1 MKARKAPGLGAVWGE
16 KGMNRLQK
24 IINGAAWI
32 AIAALGLYI
41 LGYGVRGRTLPK
53 LGYAVRKVL
62 TNAEGTLQ
70 NAAAKCLY
78 PGLAYAAGA
87 DGTAASLDELLI
99 REAAELFPLF
109 SFIEQQELYETASES
124 AVTYE
129 ILIQGGAHDEN
140 EIDAQTG
147 EAFDIAEKVEEENLR
162 AAQEEQA
169 AREQERRAQEAL
181 AQAEAEAAGQTEAG
195 SQAASAVQSG
205 AVLGTEYTLE
215 QLSDFDFLKNNF
227 YIVESNTAISS
238 DLLDAETLLGMDM
251 TMKQDSSAPQILI
264 YHTHS
269 QEGFVDSVPGDS
281 STTIV
286 GVGEYLAELLRD
298 TYGYNVIHNT
308 GVYDFIDGKLDR
320 NQAYTL
326 AAEDVEQILAENPT
340 IEVIIDLHR
349 DGVQEDT
356 HLVTEVNG
364 KTTAQIM
371 FFNGLSFSKRNG
383 PIGYLENP
391 YIGENLALS
400 LQMKLGCE
408 KYYPG
413 FTRKVYLK
421 SLRYN
426 LHLRPK
432 SLLVEA
438 GAQTNTLQEM
448 LNAMEPLAYVLNQV
462 LKGN

>member
-1 MKARKAPGLGAVWGE
+1 
-16 KGMNRLQK
+16 MNRLQK
-24 IINGAAWI
+24 IINGIVWLI
-32 AIAALGLYI
+32 IGILGVYI
-41 LGYGVRGRTLPK
+41 LGYGIKGQSLSKAAYTCM
-53 LGYAVRKVL
+53 KVL
-62 TNAEGTLQ
+62 TGAEGSLQ
-70 NAAAKCLY
+70 NAAAECLY
-78 PGLAYAAGA
+78 PGLAFVAGEPRTSS
-87 DGTAASLDELLI
+87 GFDEFLI
-99 REAAELFPLF
+99 RKAMGIFPLF
-109 SFIEQQELYETASES
+109 SFMDSQELYETATES

-162 AAQEEQA
+162 AAQEEQEA
-169 AREQERRAQEAL
+169 LEQERREQEAL
-181 AQAEAEAAGQTEAG
+181 AQENQTGEDQTAVAA
-195 SQAASAVQSG
+195 QSG
-205 AVLGTEYTLE
+205 KILGIEYTME

-227 YIVESNTAISS
+227 YIVESNTDISS
-238 DLLDAETLLGMDM
+238 DLLNAETLLGMDM
-251 TMKQDSSAPQILI
+251 TMQQDNSAPQILI

-269 QEGFVDSVPGDS
+269 QEGFVDSVPGDN

-286 GVGEYLAELLRD
+286 GVGEYLAEILRE

-308 GVYDFIDGKLDR
+308 NVYDFIDGELDR

-326 AAEDVEQILAENPT
+326 AEADVQQILAENPS

-356 HLVTEVNG
+356 HLVTEING
-364 KTTAQIM
+364 KPTAQFM

-383 PIGYLENP
+383 PIDYLQNP

-400 LQMKLGCE
+400 LQLKLACE

-413 FTRKVYLK
+413 LSRKVYLK

-438 GAQTNTLQEM
+438 GAQTNTVEEM
-448 LNAMEPLAYVLNQV
+448 LNAMEPLAYILNQV
-462 LKGN
+462 LKNP

>member
-1 MKARKAPGLGAVWGE
+1 
-16 KGMNRLQK
+16 MNRLQK
-24 IINGAAWI
+24 IINGIVWLI
-32 AIAALGLYI
+32 IGILGVYI
-41 LGYGVRGRTLPK
+41 LGYGIKGQSLSKAAYTCM
-53 LGYAVRKVL
+53 KVL
-62 TNAEGTLQ
+62 TGAEGSLQ
-70 NAAAKCLY
+70 NAAAECLY
-78 PGLAYAAGA
+78 PGLAFVAGEPRTSS
-87 DGTAASLDELLI
+87 GFDEFLI
-99 REAAELFPLF
+99 RKAMGIFPLF
-109 SFIEQQELYETASES
+109 SFMDSQELYETATES

-129 ILIQGGAHDEN
+129 ILIQGGVHDEN

-162 AAQEEQA
+162 AAQEEQEA
-169 AREQERRAQEAL
+169 LEQERREQEAL
-181 AQAEAEAAGQTEAG
+181 AQENQTGEDQTAVAA
-195 SQAASAVQSG
+195 QSG
-205 AVLGTEYTLE
+205 EILGIEYTME

-227 YIVESNTAISS
+227 YIVESNTDISS
-238 DLLDAETLLGMDM
+238 DLLNAETLLGMDM
-251 TMKQDSSAPQILI
+251 TMKQDNSAPQILI

-269 QEGFVDSVPGDS
+269 QEGFVDSVPGDN

-286 GVGEYLAELLRD
+286 GVGEYLTQILRD

-308 GVYDFIDGKLDR
+308 NVYDFIDGELDR

-326 AAEDVEQILAENPT
+326 AEADVQQILAENPT

-364 KTTAQIM
+364 KPTAQIM

-383 PIGYLENP
+383 PIDYLQNP
-391 YIGENLALS
+391 YIGENLSLS
-400 LQMKLGCE
+400 LQLKLACE

-413 FTRKVYLK
+413 FTSKVYLK

-462 LKGN
+462 LKNP

>member
-1 MKARKAPGLGAVWGE
+1 
-16 KGMNRLQK
+16 MNRLQK
-24 IINGAAWI
+24 IVNGVIWLI
-32 AIAALGLYI
+32 IGILGLYI
-41 LGYGVRGRTLPK
+41 LSYGMKGRSLSK
-53 LGYAVRKVL
+53 AAFACMKIL
-62 TNAEGTLQ
+62 TNAEGSLQ
-70 NAAAKCLY
+70 NAAAECLY
-78 PGLAYAAGA
+78 PGLAFAAGEQKTSA
-87 DGTAASLDELLI
+87 GFDEFLI
-99 REAAELFPLF
+99 REAMGVFPLF
-109 SFIEQQELYETASES
+109 AFMDDRELYETETES

-140 EIDAQTG
+140 EIDIQTG
-147 EAFDIAEKVEEENLR
+147 EAFDIAAKVEEENLR
-162 AAQEEQA
+162 AAQQEQEA
-169 AREQERRAQEAL
+169 LEQERREQEAE
-181 AQAEAEAAGQTEAG
+181 AQAETEQAGKGQTAL
-195 SQAASAVQSG
+195 AVQSG
-205 AVLGTEYTLE
+205 QVLGTEYTAE
-215 QLSDFDFLKNNF
+215 QLADFDFLKNNF
-227 YIVESNTAISS
+227 YIVESNTDISS
-238 DLLDAETLLGMDM
+238 DLLNAGTLLGMDM
-251 TMKQDSSAPQILI
+251 TMKQDASAPQILI

-269 QEGFVDSVPGDS
+269 QEGFVDSVPGDN

-286 GVGEYLAELLRD
+286 GVGEYLTQILRE

-308 GVYDFIDGKLDR
+308 NVYDFIDGKLDR

-326 AAEDVEQILAENPT
+326 AEADVQQILAENPS

-364 KTTAQIM
+364 KPTAQIM

-383 PIGYLENP
+383 PIDYLQNP
-391 YIGENLALS
+391 YIGDNLALS
-400 LQMKLGCE
+400 LQLKLACE

-413 FTRKVYLK
+413 YTRKIYLK

-438 GAQTNTLQEM
+438 GAQTNTLEEM

-462 LKGN
+462 LKNP

>member
-1 MKARKAPGLGAVWGE
+1 MKARNVPDWNAVWGE
-16 KGMNRLQK
+16 KMDRLQK
-24 IINGAAWI
+24 IINGAAWL

-41 LGYGVRGRTLPK
+41 LGYGVRGRALPK
-53 LGYAVRKVL
+53 IGYAVKKVL

-78 PGLAYAAGA
+78 PGLAFAAG
-87 DGTAASLDELLI
+87 DRGTAASLEELLI
-99 REAAELFPLF
+99 QEAAEVFPLF
-109 SFIEQQELYETASES
+109 SFVEEQKLYETASES
-124 AVTYE
+124 TAAYE

-169 AREQERRAQEAL
+169 ALEQERREQEAL
-181 AQAEAEAAGQTEAG
+181 AQAEAGGQAAG
-195 SQAASAVQSG
+195 AVQSG

-227 YIVESNTAISS
+227 YIVESNTDISS

-340 IEVIIDLHR
+340 IEVVIDLHR

>member
-1 MKARKAPGLGAVWGE
+1 M
-16 KGMNRLQK
+16 
-24 IINGAAWI
+24 INGAIWL
-32 AIAALGLYI
+32 AIVILGLYI
-41 LGYGVRGRTLPK
+41 LSYGVKGRTLPR
-53 LGYAVRKVL
+53 LGYTVKKIL
-62 TNAEGTLQ
+62 MNMEGNLQ
-70 NAAAKCLY
+70 NTAAKCLY
-78 PGLAYAAGA
+78 PGLAFAAGGYEKA
-87 DGTAASLDELLI
+87 GSIDEMLI
-99 REAAELFPLF
+99 REAAGIFPLF
-109 SFIEQQELYETASES
+109 SFMDEQELYETATES

-140 EIDAQTG
+140 EINIQTG

-169 AREQERRAQEAL
+169 ALEQERREQEAL
-181 AQAEAEAAGQTEAG
+181 AQIQVQSDTGEQTQAAG
-195 SQAASAVQSG
+195 AVQSG
-205 AVLGTEYTLE
+205 EILGTEYTLD
-215 QLSDFDFLKNNF
+215 QLSDFEFLKSSF
-227 YIVESNTAISS
+227 YIVESNTDISS
-238 DLLDAETLLGMDM
+238 DLLNAERLLGMDM
-251 TMKQDSSAPQILI
+251 TMQQDNSAPQILI

-286 GVGEYLAELLRD
+286 GVGDYLTRLLQD

-356 HLVTEVNG
+356 HLVTEING
-364 KTTAQIM
+364 KPTAQIM

-383 PIGYLENP
+383 PIDYLQNP

-400 LQMKLGCE
+400 LQMKLDCE

-432 SLLVEA
+432 SLLIEA
-438 GAQTNTLQEM
+438 GAQTNTVEEM
-448 LNAMEPLAYVLNQV
+448 MNAMEPLAYVLNQV
-462 LKGN
+462 LGNP